1 MKRVYIKNNEHNY
14 RYPDE
19 MERILAYLAENGS
32 LAVSGPVVEQ
42 MYRDF
47 SEECY
52 SAGWMVATPEI
63 LEEFADWLAEI
74 EI

>member
-19 MERILAYLAENGS
+19 MEKILGYLTENGS
-32 LAVSGPVVEQ
+32 LTVSGPTVEQ

-47 SEECY
+47 SEDRY
-52 SAGWMVATPEI
+52 AAGWMFVTPEI